1 MKRRFLNAKVDH
13 AAVPDDL
20 AEYVTELQV
29 LRYVPLSY
37 LVADSLQ
44 LPGESIRF
52 FYVDGNWTEALAD
65 GALSIGRVTSEDAA
79 GDRIML
85 GVAALPKARSNLHL
99 PRRKLMHSNHRKRL
113 VNMGAA
119 TSGKITGFIMRSE
132 LVRQIRGL
140 EVSAYKGQTELVL
153 LRFDIFSDRIAL
165 GLFDGE
171 LDRLIIAEPKTG
183 LTFGLAQGEKSI
195 RLKDITEDNW
205 GKYIDGKDI
214 EIKGYVNDQGRINA
228 SALAAEMSKR
238 LNGAIGSGKFAFEMI
253 AIANRASF
261 EKQ

>member
-1 MKRRFLNAKVDH
+1 MKRRYLNAKVNH

-52 FYVDGNWTEALAD
+52 FYVDSNWTEALAD

-79 GDRIML
+79 GDKTML
-85 GVAALPKARSNLHL
+85 GVALPKAKSDLHL
-99 PRRKLMHSNHRKRL
+99 PRLKLMHSNHRKRL
-113 VNMGAA
+113 AKAGA

-132 LVRQIRGL
+132 LVRQIKGL
-140 EVSAYKGQTELVL
+140 EVRAYSGQTELVL
-153 LRFDIFSDRIAL
+153 LRFDTFSDCIAL

-171 LDRLIIAEPKTG
+171 LDMLIIAEPKTG

-214 EIKGYVNDQGRINA
+214 EIEGYVNAQGRIDA

-253 AIANRASF
+253 AIANRARF